1 MPFKFNSINQTV
13 EGIEEVEQRLR
24 ILLFTPRRSLA
35 GDPNFGTEIADL
47 IPNVQENRPR
57 IIAEAL
63 RAISSYEAG
72 LQVLSVNV
80 SNEGLI
86 ELKVAN
92 VGVLQI
98 GNS

>member
-1 MPFKFNSINQTV
+1 MSMKFGAIGQTV
-13 EGIEEVEQRLR
+13 EGIEELEQRLR

-35 GDPNFGTEIADL
+35 GDPNFGTEITDL

-57 IIAEAL
+57 IIAEAV
-63 RAISSYEAG
+63 RAISSYEVG

-80 SNEGLI
+80 SEIGVI

-98 GNS
+98 SG